1 VKSARARIYLVL
13 IACALIVV
21 SVIVLI
27 MDMNLST
34 ELLGSAAFL
43 GGLAVLI
50 NLLLDMFGNG
60 NGKG

>member
-1 VKSARARIYLVL
+1 VL